1 MLLRVNNEQPN
12 RESLSASI
20 IDSWSEGVCKPPSVA
35 LRSVHNVIN
44 RYLKVTQPDMIDGLS
59 SGNVDII
66 VYLDHHKGED
76 VFPQDIEQRF
86 GITRSTSCRVLGLM
100 ERKGLVAR
108 EPVPHDARM
117 KRIVL
122 TEQSR
127 TIATMLRENAESMER
142 VLLRGLDDDDIRGF
156 MHVLDVMQTNLVA
169 SGKLGDS
176 RQYPSLDLC
185 EPADGPDHT
194 AGDGMNDDEEDRKE
208 EQ

>member
-1 MLLRVNNEQPN
+1 MLSTVNNEQPN
-12 RESLSASI
+12 KGSVSASI
-20 IDSWSEGVCKPPSVA
+20 IDSWSEGACKPPSVA

-44 RYLKVTQPDMIDGLS
+44 RYLKVTQPDVVDGLS

-66 VYLDHHKGED
+66 VYLDHHENED

-100 ERKGLVAR
+100 ERKGLIAR

-127 TIATMLRENAESMER
+127 TIATMLRENAESMES
-142 VLLRGLDDDDIRGF
+142 VLLQGLDDDDIRRF
-156 MHVLDVMQTNLVA
+156 MHVLDVMQTNLLA
-169 SGKLGDS
+169 SGKIGDS

-185 EPADGPDHT
+185 DPPDAAGREPGEGA
-194 AGDGMNDDEEDRKE
+194 NDSEDRKE